1 MPVAMSAAR
10 TNGRFDG
17 NAALQ
22 QPLEEQAKVPS
33 ALDEVVARVRQDAEH
48 DPKTFARDAEVPNG
62 GE

>member
-10 TNGRFDG
+10 KNGHFDG
-17 NAALQ
+17 NAARQ
-22 QPLEEQAKVPS
+22 QPGQEAPS
-33 ALDEVVARVRQDAEH
+33 ALDEVAARVRKDAER

>member
-1 MPVAMSAAR
+1 MSAR